1 MELKAEP
8 EARQD
13 LLADRM
19 YFWEKLVWQSRQ
31 TQVDNSQLYLRT
43 AQLLMKNNDK
53 LQLGGA

>member
-13 LLADRM
+13 LLAGRM
-19 YFWEKLVWQSRQ
+19 YFWEKFVWQSRQ